1 MRQSTKLTKQI
12 YRSLFLSL
20 QADAKKYPG
29 GIKALAGILG
39 VTDTTLANQL
49 NPDHE
54 ALPPSFSAILEIIV
68 HCQAK
73 ATIFSLAYIV
83 GQVTIDLDMSFEPVE
98 PQCQV
103 KTFLSLVS
111 STSTLLKEGSD
122 AAQDFHFDAS
132 ERKKLRP
139 LLLTLMQVTTQLYNG
154 LND

>member
-1 MRQSTKLTKQI
+1 MRQSSRLTKQI
-12 YRSLFLSL
+12 YRPLFLSL

-29 GIKALAGILG
+29 GITALAGVLG
-39 VTDTTLANQL
+39 MNPTTLANQV

-54 ALPPSFSAILEIIV
+54 SLPPSFSVILEIIV

-73 ATIFSLAYIV
+73 ATVFSLAYIV
-83 GQVTIDLDMSFEPVE
+83 GQATIDIDLSLEDTD

-111 STSTLLKEGSD
+111 STSSLLKEGCD

-132 ERKKLRP
+132 ERKKLSP
-139 LLLTLMQVTTQLYNG
+139 LLLHLMQVTTQLYNSF
-154 LND
+154 NE